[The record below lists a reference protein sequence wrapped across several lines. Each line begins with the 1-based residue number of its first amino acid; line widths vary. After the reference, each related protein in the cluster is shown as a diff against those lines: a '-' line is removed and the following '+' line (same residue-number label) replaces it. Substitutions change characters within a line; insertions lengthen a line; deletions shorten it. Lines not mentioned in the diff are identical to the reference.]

1 MQTIWGLKMRYPILY
16 KSLALLSL
24 LHLLVLAPAQGACT
38 CEEFCEDAHPCED
51 MTAEMS
57 AEGHTAHSAN
67 DHLQANDHVQAGAHL
82 QECHHSSVAPSDWA
96 VLPRGNE
103 LQSTVALSAI
113 PPGLTADRVARPAAP
128 LHGASRFH
136 ADRSSDR
143 YILFASF
150 LS

>member
-1 MQTIWGLKMRYPILY
+1 MRYPILC

-51 MTAEMS
+51 RTT
-57 AEGHTAHSAN
+57 EGHTAHSAN
-67 DHLQANDHVQAGAHL
+67 AHLKAGAHLQAGSYL
-82 QECHHSSVAPSDWA
+82 QECHHSSVTPSDWA

-103 LQSTVALSAI
+103 LQSIVALSVI
-113 PPGLTADRVARPAAP
+113 PPALTADQVAKPTASP
-128 LHGASRFH
+128 HGACGFY